1 MRNKY
6 IAALLAIFLGLFGV
20 HKFYLGQKTAGII
33 YLIFFW
39 TGIPEILGIIEGII
53 YLFTSQE
60 KFDKKYNQD
69 KLSQQVLAA

>member
-6 IAALLAIFLGLFGV
+6 VAALLAIFLGLFGV

-39 TGIPEILGIIEGII
+39 TGIPEIIGFFEGII
-53 YLFTSQE
+53 YLFTGE
-60 KFDKKYNQD
+60 ENFNKKYNNTTQ
-69 KLSQQVLAA
+69 SQAA

>member
-69 KLSQQVLAA
+69 KLSQQVSAA

>member
-1 MRNKY
+1 MKNKY
-6 IAALLAIFLGLFGV
+6 IAALLAIFLGLFGI

-53 YLFTSQE
+53 YLFTSE
-60 KFDKKYNQD
+60 ENFNKKYNHSEVQ
-69 KLSQQVLAA
+69 SSIA

>member
-6 IAALLAIFLGLFGV
+6 IAALLAIFLGLFGI

-53 YLFTSQE
+53 YLFTSE
-60 KFDKKYNQD
+60 ESFNKKYNHSEVQ
-69 KLSQQVLAA
+69 SSAA

>member
-6 IAALLAIFLGLFGV
+6 IAALLAIFLGLFGI

-39 TGIPEILGIIEGII
+39 TGIPEIIGIVEGII
-53 YLFTSQE
+53 YLFTSE
-60 KFDKKYNQD
+60 ENFNKKYNAD
-69 KLSQQVLAA
+69 RKLESSAT